1 MRLMFAD
8 TETTGTE
15 AEDRLCQ
22 LAFRCG
28 ELDVN
33 ELYNPPVKISHM
45 AMSVHHITRAMVAD
59 KPAFIGSPHHTLLAK
74 VASKVIFVAHN
85 ASFDL
90 KMLAKE
96 GIEFPH
102 YIDTLKVARH
112 LDDECKMECYKLQY
126 LRYRLGMD
134 IEAVAHDAWGDIL
147 VLEQLYL
154 RLLKSMMKRFDI
166 DEDEARGQMLE
177 ISMVPSIIRKIQ
189 FGKHKGRL
197 TADIAKE
204 DRGYLE
210 WLLKEKLKEPDG
222 EEDWIYT
229 LNQLLA

>member
-1 MRLMFAD
+1 
-8 TETTGTE
+8 
-15 AEDRLCQ
+15 
-22 LAFRCG
+22 
-28 ELDVN
+28 
-33 ELYNPPVKISHM
+33 
-45 AMSVHHITRAMVAD
+45 
-59 KPAFIGSPHHTLLAK
+59 
-74 VASKVIFVAHN
+74 
-85 ASFDL
+85 
-90 KMLAKE
+90 
-96 GIEFPH
+96 
-102 YIDTLKVARH
+102 
-112 LDDECKMECYKLQY
+112 
-126 LRYRLGMD
+126 MD